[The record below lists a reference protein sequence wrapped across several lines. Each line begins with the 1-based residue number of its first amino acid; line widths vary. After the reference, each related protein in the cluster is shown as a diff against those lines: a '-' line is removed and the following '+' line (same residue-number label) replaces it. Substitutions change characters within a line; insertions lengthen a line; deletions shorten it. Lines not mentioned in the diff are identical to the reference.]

1 MALQIVKPKTAAQMS
16 TQTTLDTIEVSP
28 DQIKSWKVPPF
39 QRPLRINDKV
49 MQLAEQIREDGGVIP
64 GVIVIGVLDKD
75 RYLVDGQHRRQAF
88 LLSECPVGYMDIR
101 VLHFADIVQMGEEYV
116 NVNSRLVNMK
126 PDDILRGLEA
136 TFPALGKIKKRCPF
150 VGYDQIRRGEKSPV
164 LSMSALLRCW
174 VASSTEVP
182 RPGGTSALAIARTL
196 SMEEADAC
204 IEFLVL
210 AYAAWGRD
218 VGTARLWGGLN
229 MTICMWLYRRLVIA
243 PYSPSTPR
251 LTRDMYTKC
260 LMSLSADPQY
270 PDWLV
275 GRNNGQRDGSPAYG
289 RIKAAFAKRLELET
303 GKKPRLPQPA
313 WAS

>member
-28 DQIKSWKVPPF
+28 NIVKSWKIPPF

-49 MQLAEQIREDGGVIP
+49 MQLASKIRDDGGVIP
-64 GVIVIGVLDKD
+64 GVMVLGVLDKE
-75 RYLVDGQHRRQAF
+75 RYIVDGQHRREAF
-88 LLSECPVGYMDIR
+88 LLSECLTGYVDIR
-101 VLHFADIVQMGEEYV
+101 VLHFEDMAQMGEEYV
-116 NVNSRLVNMK
+116 NINSRLVNMR
-126 PDDILRGLEA
+126 PDDVLRGIEES
-136 TFPALGKIKKRCPF
+136 FPALGKIRKRCPF
-150 VGYDQIRRGEKSPV
+150 VGYDQIRRSEKAPV

-174 VASSTEVP
+174 SASATEVP
-182 RPGGTSALAIARTL
+182 RQSCGSALALARTL
-196 SMEEADAC
+196 SIDEADTC
-204 IEFLVL
+204 IDFLSL

-218 VGTARLWGGLN
+218 QAYGRLWTNLN
-229 MTICMWLYRRLVIA
+229 LTLCMWLYRRMVVT
-243 PYSPSTPR
+243 PYSAHNPR
-251 LTRDMYTKC
+251 LTKDAFTKC

-275 GRNNGQRDGSPAYG
+275 GRNNAQRDSSPAYA
-289 RIKAAFAKRLELET
+289 RIKAAFARRIEIDT